1 LCRQAE
7 QVLGQYTAARESLLK
22 TKQAAEAQE
31 KRALQ
36 WQILATQSEL
46 EQASGDET
54 ATDRLRDQAQ
64 EVIDNIDA
72 HASAP
77 REVSIGQPTAYYLT
91 FRMGSPGQA

>member
-1 LCRQAE
+1 MCGQAE
-7 QVLGQYTAARESLLK
+7 QALGQYAAARELLLK
-22 TKQAAEAQE
+22 AKQAAEAQE

-77 REVSIGQPTAYYLT
+77 REVFIGQPAVVQLSEKTRRL
-91 FRMGSPGQA
+91 S